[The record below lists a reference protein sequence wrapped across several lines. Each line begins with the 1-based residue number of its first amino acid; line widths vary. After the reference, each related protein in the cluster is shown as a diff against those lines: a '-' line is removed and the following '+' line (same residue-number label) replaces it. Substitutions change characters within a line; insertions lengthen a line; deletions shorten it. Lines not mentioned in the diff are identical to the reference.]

1 MVYSN
6 PDTHS
11 YTQRKGNIMNTKS
24 KSLVA
29 IGALM
34 LLGLYF
40 LPMWWIKLEAPQYP
54 GDLALGIKIHINKV
68 VGAKEND
75 LDNINGLNHY
85 VGMKRIEPDSIPELK
100 IMPYVVAGLIA
111 FGLLAALIGKKGMV
125 VAWIALVGIAGVVG
139 MYDFW

>member
-1 MVYSN
+1 
-6 PDTHS
+6 
-11 YTQRKGNIMNTKS
+11 MNTKS